1 MADSARIR
9 TVSFCPRVYK
19 KPRSTHA
26 KLSWVDL
33 GLIVS
38 SGMLISQGATMY
50 STRSGATPRSRASWP
65 SSGRARNPRG
75 KRKGGRK
82 APEKRGRGPAAPPL
96 RAPCPRWGRS
106 APCASAASRPP
117 ADRIRSTLGDGGLS
131 CRVRDGIGRNPT
143 SVAALAQGAPC
154 AVRQALRGRPG
165 GRIASFG
172 RRSSSRDRPPRE
184 AGVGKQELGLSSTA
198 RLNASRRLQLRP
210 IDLVVYEGPYRR
222 ENSSR
227 RRLPA

>member
-1 MADSARIR
+1 MNARLIGVTKR
-9 TVSFCPRVYK
+9 LEPPR
-19 KPRSTHA
+19 
-26 KLSWVDL
+26 
-33 GLIVS
+33 
-38 SGMLISQGATMY
+38 
-50 STRSGATPRSRASWP
+50 
-65 SSGRARNPRG
+65 

-82 APEKRGRGPAAPPL
+82 APWKRGRGLPAPPL
-96 RAPCPRWGRS
+96 RALPPMGAD

-117 ADRIRSTLGDGGLS
+117 ADWLRSTLGDGGLS
-131 CRVRDGIGRNPT
+131 CRVRDGIGRSPPPWPR
-143 SVAALAQGAPC
+143 SRRAPP
-154 AVRQALRGRPG
+154 ARPGLPGRPG

-172 RRSSSRDRPPRE
+172 RRSSSRDRPPRGTRGRE
-184 AGVGKQELGLSSTA
+184 ARARAISTA

>member
-33 GLIVS
+33 GLIAS

-50 STRSGATPRSRASWP
+50 STRSGATPRIASLMAELGKSAKP
-65 SSGRARNPRG
+65 PR

-82 APEKRGRGPAAPPL
+82 APLERRKGPCGPSPARALPPMG
-96 RAPCPRWGRS
+96 AD

-117 ADRIRSTLGDGGLS
+117 ADWLRSTLGDGGLS
-131 CRVRDGIGRNPT
+131 CRVRDGIGRSPPPWPR
-143 SVAALAQGAPC
+143 SRRAPP
-154 AVRQALRGRPG
+154 ARPGLPGRPG

-172 RRSSSRDRPPRE
+172 RRSSSRDRPPRDP
-184 AGVGKQELGLSSTA
+184 GSGSKSSG
-198 RLNASRRLQLRP
+198 
-210 IDLVVYEGPYRR
+210 Y
-222 ENSSR
+222 
-227 RRLPA
+227 